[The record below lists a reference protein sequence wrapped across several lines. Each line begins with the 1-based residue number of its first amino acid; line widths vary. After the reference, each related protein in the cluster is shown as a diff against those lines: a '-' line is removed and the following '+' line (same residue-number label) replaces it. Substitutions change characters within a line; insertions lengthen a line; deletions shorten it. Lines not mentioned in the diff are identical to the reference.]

1 MYQLELFDKSEQQIK
16 DEIKYF
22 FDYLQTPHEAF
33 GGMPVCPFL
42 KSELETNK
50 LMVEIWKPN
59 EVSFNEVW
67 NKFNDSDFDSAI
79 IICLDAEGINWSDVD
94 RKSFQ
99 KSIQK
104 YLKKT
109 KHKALCFSPFEE
121 HTAAGEET
129 RKKSPYFLINIATRD
144 ALNQAHRKLL
154 NTKYFENFSED
165 ELRTLKVKGNEIKK

>member
-1 MYQLELFDKSEQQIK
+1 M
-16 DEIKYF
+16 
-22 FDYLQTPHEAF
+22 
-33 GGMPVCPFL
+33 
-42 KSELETNK
+42 
-50 LMVEIWKPN
+50 
-59 EVSFNEVW
+59 
-67 NKFNDSDFDSAI
+67 
-79 IICLDAEGINWSDVD
+79 
-94 RKSFQ
+94 
-99 KSIQK
+99 
-104 YLKKT
+104 KKT

>member
-1 MYQLELFDKSEQQIK
+1 MYQLELFDKSEQQIR

-50 LMVEIWKPN
+50 LMVEIWRPDKL
-59 EVSFNEVW
+59 SFNEVW
-67 NKFNDSDFDSAI
+67 KKFKDSDFDSAI
-79 IICLDAEGINWSDVD
+79 IICLDTEGITWSDVD

-104 YLKKT
+104 FLKKT

-144 ALNQAHRKLL
+144 ALNQAHKKLL
-154 NTKYFENFSED
+154 NTKYFENFSES
-165 ELRTLKVKGNEIKK
+165 ELKTLKVKGKK